1 VWSKYRSELTAVA
14 AFIYYFL
21 FLTMLGAT
29 VVGLFNFSR
38 PERVSQSSRPEVE
51 RNVTATK
58 KEPRLFMVVPKTNT
72 DRLQRKQPALLR
84 PPPRK
89 LTPRKA
95 SIANQGRASA
105 ATRAGIDHLSAAMMS
120 CRPR

>member
-1 VWSKYRSELTAVA
+1 VWRTYRCELTAVA

-21 FLTMLGAT
+21 FLTVLGAT

-58 KEPRLFMVVPKTNT
+58 KEQHLFMVVPKT
-72 DRLQRKQPALLR
+72 KHKSPA
-84 PPPRK
+84 K
-89 LTPRKA
+89 KA
-95 SIANQGRASA
+95 ANSA
-105 ATRAGIDHLSAAMMS
+105 AASTEKTDVEKSKHRKSRAGFSGGY
-120 CRPR
+120 

>member
-1 VWSKYRSELTAVA
+1 MWHKYRSELTAVA

-58 KEPRLFMVVPKTNT
+58 KEQRLFMVVPKTKH
-72 DRLQRKQPALLR
+72 RSPA
-84 PPPRK
+84 K
-89 LTPRKA
+89 KA
-95 SIANQGRASA
+95 ANSA
-105 ATRAGIDHLSAAMMS
+105 AASTEKTDAEKSKHRKSRAGFGGGY
-120 CRPR
+120 

>member
-1 VWSKYRSELTAVA
+1 MWRKYRSELTAVA

-58 KEPRLFMVVPKTNT
+58 KEPRLFMVVPKTKH
-72 DRLQRKQPALLR
+72 RSPA
-84 PPPRK
+84 K
-89 LTPRKA
+89 KA
-95 SIANQGRASA
+95 ASSA
-105 ATRAGIDHLSAAMMS
+105 AASTEKTDAEKSTHRKSRAGFGGGY
-120 CRPR
+120 